1 MSIEKCGEQKLRKE
15 LFGNIIVT
23 GGNASYE
30 GFKDRVE
37 REITLRAANSIRSR
51 VIGGSSKPSSI
62 YFLDGRFDFGSMD
75 SFEKMWISKKEY
87 EEYGASV
94 VDRKCP

>member
-1 MSIEKCGEQKLRKE
+1 MFNPTMHVESEFCARTTMILMSIEKCGEQKLRKE

-23 GGNASYE
+23 GGNTSYE

-51 VIGGSSKPSSI
+51 VAVVQIHVVNFR
-62 YFLDGRFDFGSMD
+62 FLDGRFDFG
-75 SFEKMWISKKEY
+75 FHGFI
-87 EEYGASV
+87 
-94 VDRKCP
+94 